1 MTERQRTE
9 DLIRDLAAAPLPA
22 RFSPAATVGGMA
34 GVLVIALAL
43 YFAGFGLRPDLVAA
57 WAQLPVQAKS
67 ILPALLSLLAFSLV
81 LRSARPD
88 GRMILWPLAVPIA
101 LALGMVIFR
110 VAGADG
116 SLVAE
121 ALGRTALACLASI
134 SMLSALPLAVGIV
147 FLRRAAP
154 TQPILAGALLG
165 VATAAGVAAGYALH
179 CTEDSPLFF
188 VSWYGLAIGIVGG
201 VGGWLG
207 HRFLRW

>member
-43 YFAGFGLRPDLVAA
+43 YLAGFGLRPDLFAA

-67 ILPALLSLLAFSLV
+67 ILPALLSLLAFWLV

-88 GRMILWPLAVPIA
+88 GRMILRPLAVPIA

-121 ALGRTALACLASI
+121 ALGRTALACLTSI

>member
-1 MTERQRTE
+1 MTERRRTE

-22 RFSPAATVGGMA
+22 RFSPLATVGGVA
-34 GVLVIALAL
+34 SVLVVALAL

-57 WAQLPVQAKS
+57 WAHLQVQAKT
-67 ILPALLSLLAFSLV
+67 ILPAFLSLLASWLA

-88 GRMILWPLAVPIA
+88 QPLTLWPLAAPVLLAIA
-101 LALGMVIFR
+101 MVLFR
-110 VAGADG
+110 IAAADG
-116 SLVAE
+116 SLLAE
-121 ALGRTALACLASI
+121 AVGQTALACLGSI
-134 SMLSALPLAVGIV
+134 AMVSVLPLALGIV
-147 FLRRAAP
+147 FLRRSAP
-154 TQPILAGALLG
+154 TRPVLTGALLG
-165 VATAAGVAAGYALH
+165 VAIGAGVASGYALH